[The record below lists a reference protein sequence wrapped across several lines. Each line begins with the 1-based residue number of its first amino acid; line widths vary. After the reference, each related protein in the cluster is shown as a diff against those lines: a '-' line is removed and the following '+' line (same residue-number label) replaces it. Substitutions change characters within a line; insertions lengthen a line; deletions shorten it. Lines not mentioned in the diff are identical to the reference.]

1 MNADGKESPMLEEP
15 EPTVTVLHPERRFD
29 AHTVADFRRTALG
42 AEGDVNVDLS
52 GVEFIDSSGLASLVT
67 LFKRQQERGLQLRL
81 LNPQDA
87 VRLIFEVTQ
96 LDTVLPLE
104 PKAVRS
110 A

>member
-1 MNADGKESPMLEEP
+1 MSVQPESA
-15 EPTVTVLHPERRFD
+15 VTVLHPQGRFD
-29 AHTVADFRRTALG
+29 AHTVADFRRTALS
-42 AEGDVNVDLS
+42 AEGDVSVDLS
-52 GVEFIDSSGLASLVT
+52 DVEFIDSSGLASLVT

-104 PKAVRS
+104 PRVVKA